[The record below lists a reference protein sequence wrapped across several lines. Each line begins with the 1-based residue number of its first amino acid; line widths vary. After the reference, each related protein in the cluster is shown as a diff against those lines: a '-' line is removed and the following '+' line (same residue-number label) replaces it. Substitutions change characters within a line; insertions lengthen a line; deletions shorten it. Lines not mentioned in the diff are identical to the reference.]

1 MFTEIMTEKTVQ
13 NLHENDASETTKKKA
28 VNAMIYIKE
37 TTFEDIKNV
46 QRLWA
51 DEDVMRFIVPGGVH
65 ETEEDMEAWFRW
77 TVANRP
83 AVNHFSVYEDDVY
96 CGEVSYQ
103 IDVENHNSGSLD
115 IKLFKFA
122 RGRGIATKA
131 LSYTIEEA
139 FKNGAETVWVDP
151 NPENAKAFALYE
163 RLGFVRKDMPEYVI
177 AMGED
182 PEENVYMEL
191 RR

>member
-1 MFTEIMTEKTVQ
+1 MFTDTMTEKTIQ
-13 NLHENDASETTKKKA
+13 KLHEDSASETTKKKE
-28 VNAMIYIKE
+28 VNAMICIKE
-37 TTFEDIKNV
+37 TTLEDIKNV

-77 TVANRP
+77 NVANRP
-83 AVNHFSVYEDDVY
+83 AVNHFSVFEDGVY

-103 IDVENHNSGSLD
+103 TDEDKPDSASLD

-131 LSYTIEEA
+131 LSYAIEEA

-151 NPENAKAFALYE
+151 NPENVRAVALYE
-163 RLGFVRKDMPEYVI
+163 RLGFVRKDMPEHVI
-177 AMGED
+177 AIGED